1 MSENKDSMGTSSLD
15 FAMSE
20 GIRNEESIAQVMP
33 VVRIKTES
41 RGRGLNADNSGMNQ
55 RYIEYSDVYSRF
67 YPREQ
72 GR

>member
-1 MSENKDSMGTSSLD
+1 MSENEDSMGASSLD

-20 GIRNEESIAQVMP
+20 GIRNEESTARAMP
-33 VVRIKTES
+33 AGRMKAES
-41 RGRGLNADNSGMNQ
+41 WGNGPNAENSGMNQ

-67 YPREQ
+67 YPKEQ